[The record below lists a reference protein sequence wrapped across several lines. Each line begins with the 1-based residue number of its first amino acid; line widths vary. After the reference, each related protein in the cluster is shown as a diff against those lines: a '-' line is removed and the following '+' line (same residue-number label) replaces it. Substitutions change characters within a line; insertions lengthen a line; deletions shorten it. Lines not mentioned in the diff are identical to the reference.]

1 MRSGD
6 FAFMSK
12 LNRTVGKVIANL
24 RREADSTQEALAFEC
39 DLHPTYISQIE
50 RGLKS
55 PTIGAL
61 FLIAKALNKNPSSI
75 LAAVEKA
82 L

>member
-1 MRSGD
+1 
-6 FAFMSK
+6 MSK
-12 LNRTVGKVIANL
+12 LNRTVGKVVANL
-24 RREADSTQEALAFEC
+24 RREADLTQEVLAFEC

-55 PTIGAL
+55 PTIGTL
-61 FLIAKALNKNPSSI
+61 FLIAKALKRTPSSI